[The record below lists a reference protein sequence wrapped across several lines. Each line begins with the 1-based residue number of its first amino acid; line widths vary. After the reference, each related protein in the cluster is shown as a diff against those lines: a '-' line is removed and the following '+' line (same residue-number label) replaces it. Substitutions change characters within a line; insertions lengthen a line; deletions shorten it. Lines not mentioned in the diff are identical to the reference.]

1 MKDLIKLLLVTI
13 LLSSCCE
20 IHKTTKYTDGNVVV
34 TRIDRCDKTIFYYGD
49 TTDENNG
56 KIWAEYSGINDGF
69 KGYLEFHE
77 NGKVSL
83 LSGNGY
89 FQSKNLDST
98 KFEYKRIASYERPKI
113 GNNVCYINLATK
125 FEYEDNTLKGSSIKV
140 QYLDKDW

>member
-56 KIWAEYSGINDGF
+56 KIWAEYSGIN
-69 KGYLEFHE
+69 
-77 NGKVSL
+77 
-83 LSGNGY
+83 GY